1 LPAEVKAQDMMPL
14 AEKKEEGMEETGRE
28 APLYVESPEI
38 RPFTGPVAHSETE
51 TAHVEES
58 SLHKAPKPFDKA
70 QDKPEIGDVELLRK
84 AVAGNGKAFHELV
97 NRHGQLMYRL
107 AVRLIG
113 NATDAE
119 DVVQEAF
126 AGAFRSMAKF
136 EARASVKTWLT
147 RFLVVQVAKLR
158 RDRRRRPMD
167 SIETTSASM
176 GTPGG
181 SASVDH
187 RIDMQAALEKLSRE
201 HREVLVLREF
211 EQMSYEEIAAVLDVP
226 RGTVES
232 RLHRARAE
240 LREKL
245 KAYLP

>member
-1 LPAEVKAQDMMPL
+1 MKAQDVMAL
-14 AEKKEEGMEETGRE
+14 AEKKEEGMEESGRE
-28 APLYVESPEI
+28 APLYVENPEI
-38 RPFTGPVAHSETE
+38 RPFTGQIAHSEME
-51 TAHVEES
+51 TAHVEEPRPPEV
-58 SLHKAPKPFDKA
+58 PKL
-70 QDKPEIGDVELLRK
+70 EIEDIELLRK

-97 NRHGQLMYRL
+97 DRHGQLLYRL

-113 NATDAE
+113 NSADAE

-147 RFLVVQVAKLR
+147 RILVVQVAKLR
-158 RDRRRRPMD
+158 RDRRRRPME
-167 SIETTSASM
+167 SIETSFAPM
-176 GTPGG
+176 GMEGG

-187 RIDMQAALEKLSRE
+187 RIDLQAALQKLSRE

-211 EQMSYEEIAAVLDVP
+211 EQMSYEEIAVVLDVP

-232 RLHRARAE
+232 RIHRARAE
-240 LREKL
+240 LRERL